1 MPKRSDIKRDN
12 RTDSFG
18 YKYSEE
24 FDQNKFSTKL
34 EIRDIGIIER
44 LEITIDTEKYVPDKN
59 YSSLEYKAKDFREN
73 LFRLGIRQRLQQ
85 QLRQESQ
92 IDNRINTKDVL
103 FKHVEEPSTRILEI
117 EQRPMLALPAPRSEI
132 ELQHTNTDQQQFPCF
147 SCQKL
152 VHRGCPY
159 CPSCG
164 QKFSW

>member
-1 MPKRSDIKRDN
+1 MPKRLDIKRDN

-24 FDQNKFSTKL
+24 FDQNKFSAKL

-59 YSSLEYKAKDFREN
+59 YSSLDKTKDFREN
-73 LFRLGIRQRLQQ
+73 LFRLGIKQRLQWQLQ
-85 QLRQESQ
+85 QERQ

-103 FKHVEEPSTRILEI
+103 FKRVEEPPTRILEI
-117 EQRPMLALPAPRSEI
+117 ERQPMLALPMPSSEI
-132 ELQHTNTDQQQFPCF
+132 ELQHQKTDQQQFPCF
-147 SCQKL
+147 NCKKL
-152 VHRGCPY
+152 IHRGYPY